1 MKIYTRTGDYGETGL
16 FAGPRVGKEHP
27 RIEAYG
33 AIDELAAA
41 LGMVRSEQPP
51 AEIDEVLARIQHE
64 LFIVGGELATPTPER
79 REMQTVHA
87 EHVEQLEQDIDR
99 FEEQLPELKNFILPG
114 GTKAGATLHLAR
126 ATCRRAERR
135 AVALARRPS
144 GRVSRDILAYLNRLG
159 DMLFVMARAANAAAG
174 WAEETWPKVPA
185 GEGE

>member
-1 MKIYTRTGDYGETGL
+1 LKIYTRTGDFGETGL

-33 AIDELAAA
+33 VEDELAAD

-51 AEIDEVLARIQHE
+51 REIDEVLARIQHE
-64 LFIVGGELATPTPER
+64 MFIVGGELATPTPER
-79 REMQTVHA
+79 REMLTVQP
-87 EHVEQLEQDIDR
+87 EHIQELEQDIDR

-114 GTKAGATLHLAR
+114 GSKAGATLHMAR

-159 DMLFVMARAANAAAG
+159 DLLFVLARAANAAAG
-174 WAEETWPKVPA
+174 HPEETWPKTPA